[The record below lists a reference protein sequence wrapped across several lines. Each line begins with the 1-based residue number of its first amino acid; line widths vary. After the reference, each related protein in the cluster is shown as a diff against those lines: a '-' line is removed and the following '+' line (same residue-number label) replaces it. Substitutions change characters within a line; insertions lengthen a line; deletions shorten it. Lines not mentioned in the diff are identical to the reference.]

1 MDLLSKRTIIFM
13 SDISRLSTPYE
24 ELDLDLLQD
33 ILSLCEK
40 VDAGDKENENDNHEF
55 EILFKSVKKAH
66 YEKTR
71 ESYRKRVSISSERDH
86 SIVCLETTN
95 ESFPFLLI
103 DCYLEYPHCSFV
115 LLQEN
120 KQTDNDFIYSSFISW
135 KMKRKNYRDV
145 STFCRSIKQEKLKEW
160 IKTFT
165 LDHHYGLILSKSYPP
180 FIRQWQEILKE
191 ELSC

>member
-1 MDLLSKRTIIFM
+1 M

-71 ESYRKRVSISSERDH
+71 ESYRKRVSISPERGH
-86 SIVCLETTN
+86 SIVCLEATN
-95 ESFPFLLI
+95 EPFPFLLI

-120 KQTDNDFIYSSFISW
+120 KQTDNGFIYSSFISW
-135 KMKRKNYRDV
+135 KMKKKNYRDV
-145 STFCRSIKQEKLKEW
+145 SAFSRSIKQEKLKEW